1 MFPVV
6 GSTWSRLPP
15 AAAYRNSPSLISEPW
30 LNDCRL
36 ISSAPHIPPAIRN
49 LVPADVDGADADA
62 DAEVGTEALAG
73 GVPSLGA
80 PPRLWCEVA
89 TVAMPA
95 LAPAMANTLSAAS
108 TGVQPLFR
116 QRDPRGERGSRRGS
130 LATRNATSSTVT
142 RRGGS
147 GVTRC
152 SISASC
158 LSSVFTRP
166 HLRS

>member
-1 MFPVV
+1 M
-6 GSTWSRLPP
+6 
-15 AAAYRNSPSLISEPW
+15 
-30 LNDCRL
+30 
-36 ISSAPHIPPAIRN
+36 SSAPHIPPATRSGA
-49 LVPADVDGADADA
+49 PADAGDCDGAVG
-62 DAEVGTEALAG
+62 DAEPDIGATVVCGPLFGAG
-73 GVPSLGA
+73 A
-80 PPRLWCEVA
+80 WLWCEVA

-108 TGVQPLFR
+108 TGVQPRFLKENPR
-116 QRDPRGERGSRRGS
+116 REPGSRPRRDPSTS
-130 LATRNATSSTVT
+130 PATRNATSSTVT

-158 LSSVFTRP
+158 LSSVFTRS

>member
-1 MFPVV
+1 MAV
-6 GSTWSRLPP
+6 
-15 AAAYRNSPSLISEPW
+15 
-30 LNDCRL
+30 
-36 ISSAPHIPPAIRN
+36 
-49 LVPADVDGADADA
+49 
-62 DAEVGTEALAG
+62 AG

-108 TGVQPLFR
+108 TGVQPCPPRKTLFH
-116 QRDPRGERGSRRGS
+116 RDPRPGRGFRPGS
-130 LATRNATSSTVT
+130 LASRNATSSTVT
-142 RRGGS
+142 PRGGS

-158 LSSVFTRP
+158 LSSVFTRS

>member
-1 MFPVV
+1 MAV
-6 GSTWSRLPP
+6 
-15 AAAYRNSPSLISEPW
+15 
-30 LNDCRL
+30 
-36 ISSAPHIPPAIRN
+36 
-49 LVPADVDGADADA
+49 
-62 DAEVGTEALAG
+62 AG
-73 GVPSLGA
+73 GVPPAVAGVW
-80 PPRLWCEVA
+80 LWCEVA
-89 TVAMPA
+89 TAAIPA

-108 TGVQPLFR
+108 TGVQPRPPRKTPR
-116 QRDPRGERGSRRGS
+116 QKTRAAGAAPVPPGLKS

-158 LSSVFTRP
+158 LSSVFMRS

>member
-1 MFPVV
+1 
-6 GSTWSRLPP
+6 
-15 AAAYRNSPSLISEPW
+15 LIS
-30 LNDCRL
+30 LA
-36 ISSAPHIPPAIRN
+36 SHIPSATRRVSPAGGG
-49 LVPADVDGADADA
+49 DCDGA
-62 DAEVGTEALAG
+62 VGDGEFDTVAVAG
-73 GVPSLGA
+73 GA
-80 PPRLWCEVA
+80 PPAVAGVWLWCEVA

-108 TGVQPLFR
+108 TGVQPRPPRKTLF
-116 QRDPRGERGSRRGS
+116 QIDPRRGRGSRWGS
-130 LATRNATSSTVT
+130 LASRYATSSTVT

-158 LSSVFTRP
+158 LSSVFMRS

>member
-1 MFPVV
+1 M
-6 GSTWSRLPP
+6 
-15 AAAYRNSPSLISEPW
+15 
-30 LNDCRL
+30 
-36 ISSAPHIPPAIRN
+36 APHIPPATRSGS
-49 LVPADVDGADADA
+49 PADADA
-62 DAEVGTEALAG
+62 GDCDGAVGDGEFDTVAVAG
-73 GVPSLGA
+73 GPAAVVGVW
-80 PPRLWCEVA
+80 LWCEVA

-108 TGVQPLFR
+108 TGVQPRPPPKTPLKEN
-116 QRDPRGERGSRRGS
+116 PRRERGPRPGS
-130 LATRNATSSTVT
+130 LASRNATSSTVT

-158 LSSVFTRP
+158 LSSVFTRS

>member
-1 MFPVV
+1 M
-6 GSTWSRLPP
+6 
-15 AAAYRNSPSLISEPW
+15 
-30 LNDCRL
+30 
-36 ISSAPHIPPAIRN
+36 APHIPPATRSGS
-49 LVPADVDGADADA
+49 PADAGDCDGA
-62 DAEVGTEALAG
+62 VGDGEFDTVAVAG

-80 PPRLWCEVA
+80 PLRLWCEVA

-108 TGVQPLFR
+108 TGVQPRPPPKTPLKEN
-116 QRDPRGERGSRRGS
+116 PRRERGPRPGS
-130 LATRNATSSTVT
+130 LASRNATSSTVT

-158 LSSVFTRP
+158 LSSVFTRS